1 MTKTSIYYPNR
12 ALKSYLQAVQQPQE
26 DQEDGS
32 CTKDLLDF
40 FTCPITQEL
49 LRDPVIDHEG
59 NTYERS
65 AIVEWIHEHGVSP
78 ITRNPMAV
86 QQLHDNTT
94 LFEVLI
100 QETLL
105 LQQEGKVGNEELRD
119 FLEGALSTRRTANVE
134 GSKKAPTTK
143 VGLRLED
150 GDGRALM
157 INNIREESNEYISAL
172 LTKVRAMMI
181 KSIREESKEYI
192 TALLTKVPGMQL
204 GMTLSEVED
213 KLVVTMIK
221 EGGLAAASALGVG
234 MVLYSINGEPV
245 AGKSSMEAAGMLTKA
260 QGTLTVVAIADKA
273 PEGESNQ
280 YSNAAVAAVA
290 GTAAAAAAGDKFNEL
305 GAFLSARGS
314 GTARIES
321 IQHNVGGGFACS
333 ACQHAHYSS
342 EIAEEMLSQ
351 VPYHNGRA
359 PQHPTNDL
367 IPERPVAMSHQELLR
382 DCCMKDPLRLCI
394 SLSVFVGVF
403 VVLWILGS

>member
-280 YSNAAVAAVA
+280 YSNAAVAAGCRPLPRRLLVINSMNWGLSCPREVVA
-290 GTAAAAAAGDKFNEL
+290 LLALRAYNIMLAVALHVPPASMRITAQRSQKKCCRKCHTTTAG
-305 GAFLSARGS
+305 
-314 GTARIES
+314 
-321 IQHNVGGGFACS
+321 
-333 ACQHAHYSS
+333 
-342 EIAEEMLSQ
+342 
-351 VPYHNGRA
+351 
-359 PQHPTNDL
+359 HPNT
-367 IPERPVAMSHQELLR
+367 RPT
-382 DCCMKDPLRLCI
+382 I
-394 SLSVFVGVF
+394 
-403 VVLWILGS
+403 